1 MRAALV
7 VCPASGLGTAAR
19 VAGTV
24 SAALRDSVDH
34 LGQHVPTS
42 ADETVAVLRSLVAD
56 GTDAVVV
63 LGGDGA
69 AHAGVQA
76 CAGTQTTLAIVPAGT
91 GNDLARAL
99 GLPPKDPIAAVTEVA
114 QALAEGRTHRIDLG
128 KVEDGA
134 WFATVLCAGFDS
146 AVNER
151 VNRTRWPR
159 GPRRYD
165 IAILAELAALK
176 SARLIVRTESETL
189 ELAANS
195 VAVGNTPYYGGG
207 IPVCPDADPA
217 DGWFDVTVVGQ
228 AHRRDLVRILPGLR
242 TGSHVDHPAVTT
254 LRAKSIS
261 LAADGGWIGY
271 ADGERIRE
279 LPLDVRCV
287 PGALRVVPGR
297 SSQLRGL
304 DQ

>member
-7 VCPASGLGTAAR
+7 VCSASGLGTAAR

-24 SAALRDSVDH
+24 ASTLRESVDR
-34 LGQHVPTS
+34 LDQYVPSS
-42 ADETVAVLRSLVAD
+42 ADETVSVLRRLVAD
-56 GTDAVVV
+56 GAEAVVI

-76 CAGTQTTLAIVPAGT
+76 CAGTSTAFAVVPAGT
-91 GNDLARAL
+91 GNDLARAFDL
-99 GLPPKDPIAAVTEVA
+99 PKDPIEAAAHVGAT
-114 QALAEGRTHRIDLG
+114 LAAGHKRSVDLG
-128 KVEDGA
+128 KVDGGG

-151 VNRTRWPR
+151 VNRMRWPR

-165 IAILAELAALK
+165 VAIVAELAALK
-176 SARLIVRTESETL
+176 SSRLVVRTESETI
-189 ELAANS
+189 ELDANS

-207 IPVCPDADPA
+207 IPVCPNADPA
-217 DGWFDVTVVGQ
+217 DGWFDVTVVGK
-228 AHRRDLVRILPGLR
+228 AHRRDLIRILPSLR

-261 LAADGGWIGY
+261 LTTDGGWIGY

-287 PGALRVVPGR
+287 PGALNIVAGQG
-297 SSQLRGL
+297 S
-304 DQ
+304 

>member
-24 SAALRDSVDH
+24 SATLRDSVDH
-34 LGQHVPTS
+34 LDQYVPTS
-42 ADETVAVLRSLVAD
+42 ADETVAVMRRLVAD
-56 GTDAVVV
+56 GVEAVVV

-76 CAGTQTTLAIVPAGT
+76 CAGTTTALAIVPAGT

-99 GLPPKDPIAAVTEVA
+99 DLPKDPIEAAA
-114 QALAEGRTHRIDLG
+114 QVGAALAAGHKRSVDLG
-128 KVEDGA
+128 KVDNGA

-151 VNRTRWPR
+151 VNRLRWPR

-165 IAILAELAALK
+165 VAIVAELAALK
-176 SARLIVRTESETL
+176 SSRLVVRTESETL
-189 ELAANS
+189 ELDANS
-195 VAVGNTPYYGGG
+195 IAIGNTRYYGGG

-217 DGWFDVTVVGQ
+217 DGWFDVTVVGK
-228 AHRRDLVRILPGLR
+228 AHRRDLVRILPSLR

-254 LRAKSIS
+254 LRAKSITIDS
-261 LAADGGWIGY
+261 DGGWIGY

-287 PGALRVVPGR
+287 PGALSVVAGQR
-297 SSQLRGL
+297 A
-304 DQ
+304 